1 MSLVSGTK
9 NLGKSVMEIETLYSK
24 SFQKLLLLL
33 LLLLLLIPRFF
44 HKAQSAY
51 NQIQKQL

>member
-33 LLLLLLIPRFF
+33 LLLLLIPRFF